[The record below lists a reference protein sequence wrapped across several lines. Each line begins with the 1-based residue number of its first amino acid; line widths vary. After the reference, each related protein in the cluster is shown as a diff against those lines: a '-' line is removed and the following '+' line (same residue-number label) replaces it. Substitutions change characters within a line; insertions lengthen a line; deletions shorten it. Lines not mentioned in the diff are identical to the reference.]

1 MGATG
6 LTVFCGVGFFLLIT
20 LLLVAVLLIAKKY
33 LVKTGKVVI
42 TMNGDVKVEA
52 TSGKSLLG
60 TMADNNVFLS
70 SACGGKGSC
79 GQCRLQVDNGGV
91 DILPTE

>member
-1 MGATG
+1 MFAYIPLAMGATG

-42 TMNGDVKVEA
+42 TMNARFYPPKPY
-52 TSGKSLLG
+52 TSP
-60 TMADNNVFLS
+60 AD
-70 SACGGKGSC
+70 
-79 GQCRLQVDNGGV
+79 R
-91 DILPTE
+91 